1 VLHSKLTKV
10 SNKNSNKKSEKLN
23 VAPKSLTHK
32 EIMFVLSGLMVGL
45 LLAALDQTIVSTA
58 LKSIVEDFDG
68 LTHYTWVVTA
78 YLLTSTASTPLYGK
92 ISDLYGRRPV
102 FQFAIIT
109 FLIGSFAAGAAT
121 SMEQLIA
128 FRAIQGLGA
137 GGLMSLTFVII
148 GDIVSPR
155 ERGKYQG
162 YFGGVWGLSSVAGP
176 LLGGYFSDHAQI
188 LGVTGWRWI
197 FYINLPFG
205 IAALIITSISLHIPK
220 VKREHSIDY
229 LGALLLVSGVSSLL
243 LGISVYGPQDGW
255 QNSKTLLTIAAA
267 TVLILLFIFQESRA
281 KEPIIPLTLFKNHT
295 FSVTSVMAFIIGAG
309 MFGAIIMLPLY
320 LQIVKGD
327 SATSAGLKLIPFM
340 IGIVSMSVV
349 SGKLITKHGHYKRF
363 PIIGLSLMTI
373 GLFMLSTLTET
384 TAFWKLAIYG
394 ILVGAGLGLS
404 MQTIVIALQNSVD
417 FRDLGVATSAN
428 TFFRSIG
435 ATMGVALFGT
445 VYASRLAH
453 NLPIEVE
460 KIRATNPVALVGA
473 TPEKFA
479 ALEENTAVLQ
489 SFTPELQA
497 GIVHAFVNSFHVVF
511 LTAVPITIIGFFI
524 AFMLRETPLRTG
536 AGHQAAKEEAAGEA
550 LG

>member
-1 VLHSKLTKV
+1 MSD
-10 SNKNSNKKSEKLN
+10 KNN
-23 VAPKSLTHK
+23 VAPKTLTHK
-32 EIMFVLSGLMVGL
+32 EIMFVLSGLMVGM

-58 LKSIVEDFDG
+58 LKRIVEDFNG
-68 LTHYTWVVTA
+68 LEHYTWVVTA

-121 SMEQLIA
+121 SMTQLIA
-128 FRAIQGLGA
+128 FRAVQGLGA

-148 GDIVSPR
+148 GDIISPR

-205 IAALIITSISLHIPK
+205 IAALIITSMSLHIPK

-229 LGALLLVSGVSSLL
+229 LGALLLVSGVSALL

-255 QNSKTLLTIAAA
+255 QASKTLLTLASAL
-267 TVLILLFIFQESRA
+267 VLILLFIFQESRA
-281 KEPIIPLTLFKNHT
+281 KEPILPLTLFKNHT

-320 LQIVKGD
+320 LQVVKGD

-340 IGIVSMSVV
+340 IGIVSMSIV
-349 SGKLITKHGHYKRF
+349 SGKMITKHGHYKRF
-363 PIIGLSLMTI
+363 PIIGLALMTV
-373 GLFMLSTLTET
+373 GLAMLSTLTEST
-384 TAFWKLAIYG
+384 PFWQLSIYS
-394 ILVGAGLGLS
+394 ILIGAGLGFS
-404 MQTIVIALQNSVD
+404 MQTIVIALQNAVD
-417 FRDLGVATSAN
+417 FKDLGVATSAN

-453 NLPIEVE
+453 NLPIEIE
-460 KIRATNPVALVGA
+460 KLRASNPAALVGA
-473 TPEKFA
+473 TPEKFE
-479 ALEENTAVLQ
+479 ALKENTAVLQ
-489 SFTPELQA
+489 SFSPELQV
-497 GIVHAFVNSFHVVF
+497 GIINAFVNSFHIVF
-511 LTAVPITIIGFFI
+511 LTAVPVTVIGFFI

-536 AGHQAAKEEAAGEA
+536 AGHQAAKDEAAGEA
-550 LG
+550 LA

>member
-1 VLHSKLTKV
+1 V

-255 QNSKTLLTIAAA
+255 QNSKTLLTIAIA

-340 IGIVSMSVV
+340 IGIVSMSIV

-460 KIRATNPVALVGA
+460 KIRATNPEALVGA

-489 SFTPELQA
+489 TFTPELQA

>member
-1 VLHSKLTKV
+1 MLHSKLTKV
-10 SNKNSNKKSEKLN
+10 SNKKSNKN
-23 VAPKSLTHK
+23 DVAPKSLTHK

-68 LTHYTWVVTA
+68 LAHYTWVVTA

-148 GDIVSPR
+148 GDIISPR

-188 LGVTGWRWI
+188 LGVSGWRWI

-205 IAALIITSISLHIPK
+205 IAALILTSIFLHIPK

-243 LGISVYGPQDGW
+243 LGLSVYGPQDGW
-255 QNSKTLLTIAAA
+255 QNSKTLLTIATAI
-267 TVLILLFIFQESRA
+267 VLMLLFIFQESRA

-320 LQIVKGD
+320 FQIVKGD

-340 IGIVSMSVV
+340 IGIVTFSIV

-363 PIIGLSLMTI
+363 PIMGLSLMTV
-373 GLFMLSTLTET
+373 GLFMLSTLTQT
-384 TAFWKLAIYG
+384 TPFWQLAIYAVL
-394 ILVGAGLGLS
+394 IGAGLGLS
-404 MQTIVIALQNSVD
+404 MQTIVIALQNSVE
-417 FRDLGVATSAN
+417 FRDMGVATSAN

-453 NLPIEVE
+453 NLPIEIE
-460 KIRATNPVALVGA
+460 KLTASNPAALLGA
-473 TPEKFA
+473 TPEKFE
-479 ALEENTAVLQ
+479 ALKDNTAVLQ
-489 SFTPELQA
+489 TFTPELQA
-497 GIVHAFVNSFHVVF
+497 GIINAFVNSFHVVF
-511 LTAVPITIIGFFI
+511 LTSVPITIIGFFI

-536 AGHQAAKEEAAGEA
+536 VGHQAAKEEAAGEA

>member
-1 VLHSKLTKV
+1 MSD
-10 SNKNSNKKSEKLN
+10 KKSQKNDE
-23 VAPKSLTHK
+23 APKSLTHK
-32 EIMFVLSGLMVGL
+32 EIIFVLSGLMVGL

-68 LTHYTWVVTA
+68 LAHYTWVVTA

-128 FRAIQGLGA
+128 FRAVQGLGA

-148 GDIVSPR
+148 GDIISPR

-188 LGVTGWRWI
+188 LGVSGWRWI

-205 IAALIITSISLHIPK
+205 IAALILTSIFLHIPK

-243 LGISVYGPQDGW
+243 LGLSVYGPQDGW
-255 QNSKTLLTIAAA
+255 QNSKTLLTITAAF
-267 TVLILLFIFQESRA
+267 VLMLLFIFQESRA

-320 LQIVKGD
+320 FQIVKGD

-340 IGIVSMSVV
+340 IGIVTFSIV

-363 PIIGLSLMTI
+363 PIMGLSLMTV
-373 GLFMLSTLTET
+373 GLFMLSTLTQT
-384 TAFWKLAIYG
+384 TPFWQLAIYAVL
-394 ILVGAGLGLS
+394 IGAGLGLS
-404 MQTIVIALQNSVD
+404 MQTIVIALQNSVE

-453 NLPIEVE
+453 NIPIEIE
-460 KIRATNPVALVGA
+460 KLRASNPAALVGA
-473 TPEKFA
+473 TPEKFE
-479 ALEENTAVLQ
+479 ALKDNTAVLQ
-489 SFTPELQA
+489 TFTPELQA
-497 GIVHAFVNSFHVVF
+497 GIINAFVNSFHVVF
-511 LTAVPITIIGFFI
+511 LTSVPITIIGFFI

-536 AGHQAAKEEAAGEA
+536 VGHQAAKEEAAGEA

>member
-1 VLHSKLTKV
+1 MLHSKLTKV
-10 SNKNSNKKSEKLN
+10 SNKKSNKN
-23 VAPKSLTHK
+23 DVAPKSLTHK

-68 LTHYTWVVTA
+68 LAHYTWVVTA

-109 FLIGSFAAGAAT
+109 FLIGSFAAGAST

-128 FRAIQGLGA
+128 FRAVQGLGA

-148 GDIVSPR
+148 GDIISPR

-188 LGVTGWRWI
+188 LGVSGWRWI

-205 IAALIITSISLHIPK
+205 IAALILTSIFLHIPK

-243 LGISVYGPQDGW
+243 LGLSVYGPQDGW

-267 TVLILLFIFQESRA
+267 FVLMLLFIFQESRA

-320 LQIVKGD
+320 FQIVKGD

-340 IGIVSMSVV
+340 IGIVTFSIV

-363 PIIGLSLMTI
+363 PIMGLSLMTL
-373 GLFMLSTLTET
+373 GLFMLSTLTQT
-384 TAFWKLAIYG
+384 TPFWQLAIYG
-394 ILVGAGLGLS
+394 IFVGAGLGLS
-404 MQTIVIALQNSVD
+404 MQTIVIALQNSVE

-453 NLPIEVE
+453 NLPIEIE
-460 KIRATNPVALVGA
+460 KLRASNPAALVGA
-473 TPEKFA
+473 TPEKFE
-479 ALEENTAVLQ
+479 ALKDNTAVLQ
-489 SFTPELQA
+489 TFTPELQA
-497 GIVHAFVNSFHVVF
+497 GIINAFVNSFHVVF
-511 LTAVPITIIGFFI
+511 LTSVPITIVGFFI

-536 AGHQAAKEEAAGEA
+536 VGHQAAKEEAAGEA

>member
-1 VLHSKLTKV
+1 MSD
-10 SNKNSNKKSEKLN
+10 KNN
-23 VAPKSLTHK
+23 VAPKTLTHK
-32 EIMFVLSGLMVGL
+32 EIMFVLSGLMVGM

-58 LKSIVEDFDG
+58 LKRIVEDFNG
-68 LTHYTWVVTA
+68 LEHYTWVVTA

-121 SMEQLIA
+121 SMTQLIA
-128 FRAIQGLGA
+128 FRAVQGLGA

-148 GDIVSPR
+148 GDIISPR

-205 IAALIITSISLHIPK
+205 IAALIITSMSLHIPK

-229 LGALLLVSGVSSLL
+229 LGALLLVSGVSALL

-255 QNSKTLLTIAAA
+255 QASKTLLTLVAAL
-267 TVLILLFIFQESRA
+267 VLILLFIFQENRA
-281 KEPIIPLTLFKNHT
+281 KEPILPLTLFKNHT

-320 LQIVKGD
+320 LQVVKGD

-340 IGIVSMSVV
+340 IGIVSMSIV
-349 SGKLITKHGHYKRF
+349 SGKMITKHGHYKRF
-363 PIIGLSLMTI
+363 PIIGLALMTV
-373 GLFMLSTLTET
+373 GLAMLSTLTEST
-384 TAFWKLAIYG
+384 PFWQLSIYS
-394 ILVGAGLGLS
+394 ILIGAGLGFS
-404 MQTIVIALQNSVD
+404 MQTIVIALQNAVD
-417 FRDLGVATSAN
+417 FKDLGVATSAN

-453 NLPIEVE
+453 NLPIEIE
-460 KIRATNPVALVGA
+460 KLRASNPAALVGA
-473 TPEKFA
+473 TPEKFE
-479 ALEENTAVLQ
+479 ALKENTAVLQ
-489 SFTPELQA
+489 SFSPELQV
-497 GIVHAFVNSFHVVF
+497 GIINAFVNSFHIVF
-511 LTAVPITIIGFFI
+511 LTAVPVTVIGFFI

-536 AGHQAAKEEAAGEA
+536 AGHQAAKDEAAGEA
-550 LG
+550 LA